1 MAFPHAL
8 GARGP
13 SALRMSAQGYT
24 LKQDVNARSA
34 WRYKGDRLLMSE
46 ESFAVCFSLL
56 SVISTPA
63 SSSSGSVRKC
73 ACLTVSILAIPCEGT
88 RTDILSP

>member
-24 LKQDVNARSA
+24 LQQDVNARFA

-46 ESFAVCFSLL
+46 ESFAPLL

-63 SSSSGSVRKC
+63 LSSFGSVRKC
-73 ACLTVSILAIPCEGT
+73 AWLTVSILAIPCEGT
-88 RTDILSP
+88 RTDVLSP